1 MPSRNKNAKIIF
13 KLLVRDFHGFSS
25 LKDTSASNE
34 TSGVVRKGGGPSS
47 SLSAGGGNLKAPSSS
62 AAAGATTK
70 TGATSAS
77 GAGIA
82 GAQHP
87 QNHFRSGKHFMEWVY
102 KAEAELDRR

>member
-1 MPSRNKNAKIIF
+1 MPSRNKNAKIS
-13 KLLVRDFHGFSS
+13 LHLVTDVHGFSS

-34 TSGVVRKGGGPSS
+34 PSGVVRKGGS

-77 GAGIA
+77 GAGAA
-82 GAQHP
+82 GAHHP